1 RSARRWSS
9 LSMTS
14 TSYGASPTASRC
26 WRWGTSSPRASRRC
40 SPRTP
45 RCSTCSSEAAVLE
58 VSNLTAGYGDIPVLR
73 DVSLSVRPGEI
84 LLIGGENG
92 AGKSTLLR
100 AIAGF
105 NKPSGRSV
113 KLDGVELVGM
123 APERIARD
131 GLRLVLDGHRVFPE
145 LSVFDNLRMGAAARP
160 GDRAGFDKA
169 IEEIYAVFPI
179 LEEKSK
185 AMARDLSGGQQ
196 QILAL
201 GQAFMAQPKVLLCD
215 EPSMGLAQALLPPI
229 LAFLRKW
236 AESGTAVVIVE
247 QHLAITKAYTDRAMI
262 IQRGEVLLS
271 CASPELD
278 ERLAAIQKERAEAY
292 ATA

>member
-1 RSARRWSS
+1 
-9 LSMTS
+9 L
-14 TSYGASPTASRC
+14 
-26 WRWGTSSPRASRRC
+26 
-40 SPRTP
+40 
-45 RCSTCSSEAAVLE
+45 LE
-58 VSNLTAGYGDIPVLR
+58 VESLTAGYGDIPVLR
-73 DVSLSVRPGEI
+73 DVTLKVEPGEI

-105 NKPSGRSV
+105 NKPSGGSV
-113 KLDGVELVGM
+113 RLEGREIAGM
-123 APERIARD
+123 APERIAQG

-160 GDRAGFDKA
+160 GDRAGFNRS
-169 IEEIYAVFPI
+169 IEEIYSVFPI
-179 LEEKSK
+179 LKEKSK

-201 GQAFMAQPKVLLCD
+201 GQAFMARPKVLLCD

-262 IQRGEVLLS
+262 IQRGQVLLS
-271 CASPELD
+271 CASAELD
-278 ERLAAIQKERAEAY
+278 EKLEAIQLERARAY